1 MLPHKNLWIRRYM
14 DDLQYSDS
22 DTDDKVEPV
31 SQEILDRRESN
42 KNAFRAKI
50 LDWKRKQIDDITR
63 ESQDTTV
70 LNKYLRD
77 SADLYKKIKDKL
89 EGRTELVGGGG
100 IDFNL
105 NVSSGMERAD
115 QRLPRPGMVAPC
127 HKSRSMETIWTQLR
141 QRKMRGLWG
150 GRPSG
155 ALPRPPAGQPL
166 ELLDL
171 PGLLGAAPGRT
182 TRLTVL
188 TFAPRSRYRAENAR
202 FCATARSRCK

>member
-31 SQEILDRRESN
+31 SQEILDRREAN

-115 QRLPRPGMVAPC
+115 LLSAAYSDLVEFPF
-127 HKSRSMETIWTQLR
+127 TY
-141 QRKMRGLWG
+141 RKDLINAF
-150 GRPSG
+150 PKTNS
-155 ALPRPPAGQPL
+155 L
-166 ELLDL
+166 EH
-171 PGLLGAAPGRT
+171 
-182 TRLTVL
+182 
-188 TFAPRSRYRAENAR
+188 AEIIPNQE
-202 FCATARSRCK
+202 

>member
-1 MLPHKNLWIRRYM
+1 M

-31 SQEILDRRESN
+31 SQEILDRREAN

-105 NVSSGMERAD
+105 NVASGMERAD
-115 QRLPRPGMVAPC
+115 LLSAAYSDLVEFPF
-127 HKSRSMETIWTQLR
+127 TY
-141 QRKMRGLWG
+141 RKDLINAF
-150 GRPSG
+150 PKTNS
-155 ALPRPPAGQPL
+155 L
-166 ELLDL
+166 EH
-171 PGLLGAAPGRT
+171 
-182 TRLTVL
+182 
-188 TFAPRSRYRAENAR
+188 AEIIPNQE
-202 FCATARSRCK
+202 

>member
-1 MLPHKNLWIRRYM
+1 M

-31 SQEILDRRESN
+31 SQEILDRREAN

-115 QRLPRPGMVAPC
+115 LLSAAYSDLVEFPF
-127 HKSRSMETIWTQLR
+127 TY
-141 QRKMRGLWG
+141 RKDLINAF
-150 GRPSG
+150 PKTNS
-155 ALPRPPAGQPL
+155 L
-166 ELLDL
+166 EH
-171 PGLLGAAPGRT
+171 
-182 TRLTVL
+182 
-188 TFAPRSRYRAENAR
+188 AEIIPNQE
-202 FCATARSRCK
+202 

>member
-31 SQEILDRRESN
+31 SQEILDRREAN

-105 NVSSGMERAD
+105 NVASGMERAD
-115 QRLPRPGMVAPC
+115 LLSAAYSDLVEFPF
-127 HKSRSMETIWTQLR
+127 TY
-141 QRKMRGLWG
+141 RKDLINAF
-150 GRPSG
+150 PKTNS
-155 ALPRPPAGQPL
+155 L
-166 ELLDL
+166 EH
-171 PGLLGAAPGRT
+171 
-182 TRLTVL
+182 
-188 TFAPRSRYRAENAR
+188 AEIIPNQE
-202 FCATARSRCK
+202 